1 MTNLYK
7 KKVLFSLAATA
18 LLATTILPTVSHAEE
33 SSSDNQVIQNADST
47 QAELTL
53 GTLNSEY
60 QMTGSTMQGVIRTI
74 TYQKDEEKHIVVL
87 NGENGSVT
95 IDNIVQT
102 DLSFEY
108 NPEEAMTRQMESV
121 NGNEE
126 QSSPSSI
133 MLKAAAPKKGYHYMG
148 TMSGN
153 TKTAK
158 NAAVLAVALAG
169 TIPGIGW
176 SGAAV
181 AVLTGYG
188 LNERI
193 PELYYTYDLYDKGF
207 MTDQWYQYT
216 TTRFYK
222 DKKHK
227 KPTGKAWTSKPQYYP
242 LPNS

>member
-1 MTNLYK
+1 LYK
-7 KKVLFSLAATA
+7 KKVLFNLAATA
-18 LLATTILPTVSHAEE
+18 LLATTILPTTSHAEQI
-33 SSSDNQVIQNADST
+33 SADNQIIQNTNST
-47 QAELTL
+47 HSKLTL
-53 GTLNSEY
+53 VTLNSEY
-60 QMTGSTMQGVIRTI
+60 QMTGSTMQGIIRTI
-74 TYQKDEEKHIVVL
+74 TYQRDEEKHIVVL

-95 IDNIVQT
+95 INNIVQT

-108 NPEEAMTRQMESV
+108 NPEEAMTRQMENI

-126 QSSPSSI
+126 QSTHNSI
-133 MLKAAAPKKGYHYMG
+133 MLKAAAPKQGYHYMG

-158 NAAVLAVALAG
+158 NAAILAAALAG

-176 SGAAV
+176 YGSVV

-207 MTDQWYQYT
+207 MTNQWYQYT
-216 TTRFYK
+216 TTRFYE

-227 KPTGKAWTSKPQYYP
+227 KPTGKAWTSKPQHYP